1 MQRELSH
8 LKSSLIMS
16 YHCKLNV
23 MSYELLPLLADIIN
37 YCNVSSRTLLS
48 FKVQFVPNR
57 LANKIIAN
65 RSDKIYQ
72 ANHLNTMYA
81 ILKRDQREAYV
92 CRCYINSSSFYR
104 YLLRFFGPLLLNIL
118 ALSRSTIV
126 YFEMKLSCLFEL
138 NGFSSVI
145 IICTTS

>member
-1 MQRELSH
+1 
-8 LKSSLIMS
+8 
-16 YHCKLNV
+16 

-81 ILKRDQREAYV
+81 ILKSDQREAYV
-92 CRCYINSSSFYR
+92 CRCYINSSSF
-104 YLLRFFGPLLLNIL
+104 
-118 ALSRSTIV
+118 LS
-126 YFEMKLSCLFEL
+126 LPA
-138 NGFSSVI
+138 
-145 IICTTS
+145 